1 MITLIQLEYIV
12 AVDTYRHFV
21 TAADKCFVTQ
31 PTLSM
36 QIKKLEEQLGV
47 LIFDRSKQPVIPTA
61 LGKKIINQARV
72 TLDQSKK
79 IEDIVETFRDVVA
92 GDLKIGIIPSL
103 APYLLPLFIGEI
115 TKKYPDLRIQ
125 VLELLSD
132 EIMEHLRKDLIDV
145 GLLVTPVH
153 EKDIIERPL
162 FYEEIKVYAN
172 LQHEFYLENRIDIK
186 DIAAPDIWVL
196 GQGHCFRHQVINLC
210 SVQSEEQG
218 SLPFSY
224 ESGSIETLKKLVD
237 SNGGFTL
244 LPQLAIDDL
253 SVTKK
258 RQVRPFKAIKPLRE
272 VGLVYVRSFAKQ
284 RLIEILGEAIKNAV
298 PKEMLE
304 KGRGTIV
311 EWR

>member
-1 MITLIQLEYIV
+1 MITLIQLEYII

-36 QIKKLEEQLGV
+36 QIKKMEESLGV
-47 LIFDRSKQPVIPTA
+47 LIFDRSKQPVIPTEI
-61 LGKKIINQARV
+61 GKKIIDQARI
-72 TLDQSKK
+72 TLGQSKK
-79 IEDIVETFRDVVA
+79 IEEMVEAFRGVVA
-92 GDLKIGIIPSL
+92 GDLKVGIIPSL
-103 APYLLPLFIGEI
+103 APYLLPLFIGKV
-115 TKKYPDLRIQ
+115 TKKHPDLRIQ

-132 EIMEHLRKDLIDV
+132 EIMEYLRKDLIDV

-153 EKDIIERPL
+153 ENDIVEKPL

-172 LQHEFYLENRIDIK
+172 PKHAFYAKEKINIE

-210 SVQSEEQG
+210 SVQSKEQG
-218 SLPFSY
+218 NLPFSY

-237 SNGGFTL
+237 TNGGFTL

-253 SVTKK
+253 PAAKQK
-258 RQVRPFKAIKPLRE
+258 QVRLFKGIKPLRE
-272 VGLVYVRSFAKQ
+272 VGLIYVRSFAKQ
-284 RLIEILGEAIKNAV
+284 RLIKILEEEIKKAV

-304 KGRGTIV
+304 KGRGAIV
-311 EWR
+311 EWK

>member
-1 MITLIQLEYIV
+1 MLTLIQLEYIV

-79 IEDIVETFRDVVA
+79 IKDIVEKFRDVVA

-115 TKKYPDLRIQ
+115 TEKYPDLRIQ

-153 EKDIIERPL
+153 ENDIIEKPL

-172 LQHEFYLENRIDIK
+172 VQHEFYSENRINIE

-196 GQGHCFRHQVINLC
+196 GQGHCFRYQVINLC

-218 SLPFSY
+218 NLPFSY

-237 SNGGFTL
+237 TNGGFTL

-253 SVTKK
+253 LTTKK
-258 RQVRPFKAIKPLRE
+258 KQVRPFKGIRPLRE

-284 RLIEILGEAIKNAV
+284 RLISILGEAIKNAV

-304 KGRGTIV
+304 KESGTIV